1 MKVCSK
7 CGVEK
12 DESEFGKGANKD
24 GFKSAC
30 KICLRLD
37 YQDYI
42 KRNPDRQKLYNQS
55 HKKENLERSRRYVEK
70 NKDKV
75 KIMKRSWQIK
85 NSEIIKEKKKIYNL
99 ENKEMLK
106 LSKKQSYINNRD
118 HYISKSRLWVLENP
132 DRRRKNMREWASNKR
147 ESDTSFKM
155 QSNVRSCFNSFLKY
169 RGIKKTKSMFDYT
182 GIAYADYITY
192 FENNFPV
199 EFAEITVKGKY
210 HIDHII
216 PCAVY
221 DFNNAE
227 HIKLCWQPQNLRI
240 IPAAENLSKNDKLD
254 IELIRK
260 HKIEH
265 LLPKDKRVKI

>member
-7 CGVEK
+7 CGIEK
-12 DESEFGKGANKD
+12 DEIEFGKDSKKNDGYNIYCKKCRKIDYNDNRVKYLEYKKIEYRNNVNK
-24 GFKSAC
+24 
-30 KICLRLD
+30 
-37 YQDYI
+37 YT
-42 KRNPDRQKLYNQS
+42 
-55 HKKENLERSRRYVEK
+55 EK
-70 NKDKV
+70 NRKYNRNDD
-75 KIMKRSWQIK
+75 
-85 NSEIIKEKKKIYNL
+85 NKKKISKNKKDYYLN
-99 ENKEMLK
+99 NKEKIDIQMKEYGLINRDLK
-106 LSKKQSYINNRD
+106 LEYNKKYYTINKEKFIKQSSEYLKKRKKID
-118 HYISKSRLWVLENP
+118 KSYKMKIQLQTCFRTSI
-132 DRRRKNMREWASNKR
+132 SNK
-147 ESDTSFKM
+147 
-155 QSNVRSCFNSFLKY
+155 N
-169 RGIKKTKSMFDYT
+169 IKKNKSFDKYT

-227 HIKLCWQPQNLRI
+227 HIKLCWQPENLRI

-265 LLPKDKRVKI
+265 LLPKDKGVKIW